1 MHLTELGVCFM
12 HVRSGDDDEVGEV
25 NQNPWAGAHAR
36 IQRLKRHTSPPG
48 GHVAVDAQSD
58 RARQME
64 RAVRTSAVVKLLIRS
79 LLAGVIQ
86 PARHLTI
93 TVGGGTSARASA
105 AALPS
110 KSVVSDLLDAIETN
124 RAAPRR
130 GSTGGGLV
138 GWWNLN
144 VEGIMLLLRVVQAV
158 RGRKHLAAPAAG
170 EKRPRDEGPGG
181 RDAMRGGVLGGGG
194 AAAFGAAAARRR
206 CGGRPRKL
214 GNTVGACGSS

>member
-1 MHLTELGVCFM
+1 
-12 HVRSGDDDEVGEV
+12 
-25 NQNPWAGAHAR
+25 
-36 IQRLKRHTSPPG
+36 
-48 GHVAVDAQSD
+48 
-58 RARQME
+58 
-64 RAVRTSAVVKLLIRS
+64 
-79 LLAGVIQ
+79 
-86 PARHLTI
+86 
-93 TVGGGTSARASA
+93 
-105 AALPS
+105 
-110 KSVVSDLLDAIETN
+110 VSDLLDAIETN

-130 GSTGGGLV
+130 GSNGGGLV